1 MANTAAPFGLRPVK
15 YRGGRDYT
23 GQCNMYYVP
32 SSDGTALFKGD
43 PVITAGSASA
53 DGYATVT
60 RATAAGG
67 YIKGVVVGFVP
78 QEQIPANKHRP
89 ASTAMYVLVAD
100 DEDLIFEAEED
111 AAGGSLAVTNV
122 GQNID
127 LIAGAGSTTTGLSGW
142 MLDSSTAAT
151 TNTLSWR
158 IEGFSTKLDNIGTTY
173 QRMLV
178 SQNLSTNKNLTGI

>member
-15 YRGGRDYT
+15 YRGGKDYT
-23 GQCNMYYVP
+23 GQANMYYVP

-100 DEDLIFEAEED
+100 DEDLIFEVEED
-111 AAGGSLAVTNV
+111 AVGGSLAATNI

-127 LIAGAGSTTTGLSGW
+127 LVAGAGSTYTGLSGF
-142 MLDSSTAAT
+142 MADSSTAAT
-151 TNTLSWR
+151 TNTLNCR
-158 IEGFSTKLDNIGTTY
+158 IEGFSTKPENIGSTY
-173 QRMLV
+173 QRILV
-178 SQNLSTNKNLTGI
+178 SLNLATNNNTTGI